1 LEGGG
6 VKIKGEVENVAVF
19 AACRASCESHGD
31 ARGATYHNRCLQDLL
46 TRINH
51 WADMAEA
58 ALAYVEW
65 QIDNGVD
72 VPMDGATYIRERG
85 KLWDAFMVARG
96 KSKGV
101 EQ

>member
-1 LEGGG
+1 

-19 AACRASCESHGD
+19 AACRASCEAYDD
-31 ARGATYHNRCLQDLL
+31 ARGAIYHNRCLQDLL
-46 TRINH
+46 IRINH

-72 VPMDGATYIRERG
+72 VPMDGATYMRERE
-85 KLWDAFMVARG
+85 KLWDAFIVARDRA
-96 KSKGV
+96 KEVANEST
-101 EQ
+101 